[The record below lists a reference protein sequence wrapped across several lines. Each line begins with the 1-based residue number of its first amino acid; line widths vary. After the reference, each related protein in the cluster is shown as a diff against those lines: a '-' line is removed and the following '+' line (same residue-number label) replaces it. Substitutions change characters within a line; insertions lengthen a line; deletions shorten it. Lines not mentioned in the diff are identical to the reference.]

1 VVHLVNHSYKVS
13 LYYTILLGL
22 IKDRITMEMY
32 GIGNK
37 TVIVYQIRPDNVVE
51 YVHSVTLNPNWVAWF
66 IFTEKVKRQNGT
78 MPI

>member
-1 VVHLVNHSYKVS
+1 
-13 LYYTILLGL
+13 
-22 IKDRITMEMY
+22 MEMY

-51 YVHSVTLNPNWVAWF
+51 YIHSVTLNPNWVAWF